1 MQGKLSGNGIMI
13 LDKFLSFFDLNTCSC
28 LSMIRGVNTVD
39 FPPTGL
45 FQEFTKVGCA
55 RAFLAN
61 FTLDVCRLVE
71 R

>member
-1 MQGKLSGNGIMI
+1 
-13 LDKFLSFFDLNTCSC
+13 
-28 LSMIRGVNTVD
+28 MIRGVNTVD

>member
-1 MQGKLSGNGIMI
+1 
-13 LDKFLSFFDLNTCSC
+13 
-28 LSMIRGVNTVD
+28 MIRGVNTVD

-45 FQEFTKVGCA
+45 FQEFTKVGRT